1 MILVQNILEKL
12 VNMVAQATT
21 LTVLLSVRL
30 VRVAQ
35 ILVQEDQ
42 EVMPAI
48 YAMADMEL
56 WLKLAKQN
64 AAALVLSVM
73 NAETVQVKD

>member
-1 MILVQNILEKL
+1 
-12 VNMVAQATT
+12 MVAQATT
-21 LTVLLSVRL
+21 LIAQANVKLAKL
-30 VRVAQ
+30 VQ

>member
-1 MILVQNILEKL
+1 MNMVVQVTIQIVHRSVKL
-12 VNMVAQATT
+12 VRA
-21 LTVLLSVRL
+21 
-30 VRVAQ
+30 AQ

>member
-1 MILVQNILEKL
+1 MILAINIPEKL
-12 VNMVAQATT
+12 ANMAAKVTILIVPVNVK
-21 LTVLLSVRL
+21 LVRL
-30 VRVAQ
+30 VQ

-48 YAMADMEL
+48 HAMADMEL
-56 WLKLAKQN
+56 RLKLAKQN

>member
-1 MILVQNILEKL
+1 MVALATIQIVHRSVKL
-12 VNMVAQATT
+12 VRA
-21 LTVLLSVRL
+21 
-30 VRVAQ
+30 AQ

>member
-1 MILVQNILEKL
+1 MILAINIPEKL
-12 VNMVAQATT
+12 VNMVALATIQI
-21 LTVLLSVRL
+21 VHRSVKL
-30 VRVAQ
+30 VRAAQ

>member
-12 VNMVAQATT
+12 VNMVALATIQI
-21 LTVLLSVRL
+21 VHRSVKL
-30 VRVAQ
+30 VRAAQ

>member
-1 MILVQNILEKL
+1 M
-12 VNMVAQATT
+12 NMVVQVTILIVRAN
-21 LTVLLSVRL
+21 VRL
-30 VRVAQ
+30 VEHAQ

-48 YAMADMEL
+48 HAMADMEL
-56 WLKLAKQN
+56 RLKLEKQN
-64 AAALVLSVM
+64 AAALALSVM